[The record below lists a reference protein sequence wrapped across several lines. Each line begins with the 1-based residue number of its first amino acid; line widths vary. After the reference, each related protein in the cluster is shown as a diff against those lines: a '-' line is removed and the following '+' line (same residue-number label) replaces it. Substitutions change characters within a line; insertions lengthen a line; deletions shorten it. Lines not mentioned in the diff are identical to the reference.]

1 MKKKIAEQVI
11 DEDIDLDADV
21 PEDDIEVDED
31 GNPIMETAASD
42 SVKAHGAPSR
52 LDIMT
57 NTVSAMAKMGND
69 ELTKWFRQAIETSSH
84 YASTGKNTSESN
96 KASIK
101 TGKAPTGANS
111 MGPFPYVPV
120 TKEDLA
126 AVFDGQELKEDGM
139 IDKALTLFEAALNAR
154 LVMEVTRIEQEY
166 EDRLIEEIEA
176 IREDLTDKVDQYL
189 DYAAKEFVTENE
201 VAIEN
206 ALKIEL
212 FEDFMGGLK
221 DLFTEHYIEIPEDK
235 LDVLTNMSERVVE
248 LETKLNEAVE
258 ESLEKDG
265 KISEMIAQKVFGEVS
280 EGLSVTETEKL
291 RTLVET
297 VEFDGDVD
305 ALTQKLTIIK
315 EANFKAA
322 PKKAAKTG
330 IIVEDSNE
338 VVITGDVDDDGTVEQ
353 KRPDPRVARYVD
365 AISRSAKGSL

>member
-1 MKKKIAEQVI
+1 MKKKIVEQTVD
-11 DEDIDLDADV
+11 DEIEPTVDV
-21 PEDDIEVDED
+21 TEEVELDED
-31 GNPIMETAASD
+31 GNPIEETAASD
-42 SVKAHGAPSR
+42 SIKTHGAASR

-69 ELTKWFRQAIETSSH
+69 ELTKWFRSAIETSSH
-84 YASTGKNTSESN
+84 YASTGKDTSESN

-101 TGKAPTGANS
+101 TGKAPTGANP

-126 AVFDGQELKEDGM
+126 TVFDGEKIDEALL
-139 IDKALTLFEAALNAR
+139 DKALTLFEAALNAR
-154 LVMEVTRIEQEY
+154 LVMEVTRIEEEY
-166 EDRLIEEIEA
+166 EAKLIEEIEA
-176 IREDLTDKVDQYL
+176 IREDLTEKVDQYL
-189 DYAAKEFVTENE
+189 DYAAQEFVNENE

-221 DLFTEHYIEIPEDK
+221 TLFTEHYIEIPEDK

-258 ESLEKDG
+258 DGLEKDN
-265 KISEMIAQKVFGEVS
+265 KINEMVAQKVFSEIA
-280 EGLSVTETEKL
+280 EGLSVTESAKL
-291 RTLVET
+291 QTLVET

-305 ALTQKLTIIK
+305 ALKAKLTIIK
-315 EANFKAA
+315 EANFKSA

-330 IIVEDSNE
+330 IIQEETE
-338 VVITGDVDDDGTVEQ
+338 VVITGDVDTDGTVEA
-353 KRPDPRVARYVD
+353 KKPDPRVAGYVA
-365 AISRSAKGSL
+365 AITRSAKSGF